1 MIEDLIVEEVHKTRE
16 RILEKYPTREELAT
30 QWREIEREFSDRV
43 VRLEPKA
50 PVTNERKIS

>member
-1 MIEDLIVEEVHKTRE
+1 MIEDPIVEEVHKARE

-30 QWREIEREFSDRV
+30 QWQEIEREFSERV